1 MVLEK
6 THKITL
12 INDDINSYEFVMA
25 CLIRFCNHDLTQA
38 EQCAF
43 ITDKVGKC
51 DVMNGSIDNMYK
63 LSEELTS
70 MGLKIEL
77 DTYAGNL
84 Y

>member
-51 DVMNGSIDNMYK
+51 DIMNGNIDNMYK